1 MTSPAA
7 KLHGAWVTGAYG
19 VTSRD
24 PLGLLGSKER
34 ELEGGGRRGE
44 VVAGVG
50 AVTSARRRCSAGGA
64 GAPSRCQGA

>member
-7 KLHGAWVTGAYG
+7 NPHGAWATGSYRI
-19 VTSRD
+19 TSRD

-34 ELEGGGRRGE
+34 KLEGGGRRGE

-50 AVTSARRRCSAGGA
+50 TATSARRRCSAGGA
-64 GAPSRCQGA
+64 DAPFW